1 MRISLRAESECIHDI
16 LDIWWEQ
23 RVGEAL
29 GEISFHKT
37 RLEKSSFTDFQKIMI
52 RSSERYTFTKNTH
65 KHWKS
70 KIPPCIILC
79 CIKSK
84 FYFLASCV
92 HCTYKVHHKSSHWG
106 DLPTTM
112 HARTP
117 PHQEENGVGGNWSI
131 SLEFLA
137 MFLKARRDFPHPTF
151 KTLRLQFTMHAVWL
165 TKHVNNY
172 KYNQVW
178 CKFIFKQ
185 YLCNFISSHES
196 DRNGTFKNFAQLLG
210 VCLWGDGISYQS
222 YLKSRLRITI

>member
-84 FYFLASCV
+84 FYFLALCV

-112 HARTP
+112 PGLTTP
-117 PHQEENGVGGNWSI
+117 RGKWCRRKQINI
-131 SLEFLA
+131 S
-137 MFLKARRDFPHPTF
+137 RCTHRVSWNIS
-151 KTLRLQFTMHAVWL
+151 RVWRPGPG
-165 TKHVNNY
+165 
-172 KYNQVW
+172 
-178 CKFIFKQ
+178 
-185 YLCNFISSHES
+185 YL
-196 DRNGTFKNFAQLLG
+196 
-210 VCLWGDGISYQS
+210 
-222 YLKSRLRITI
+222 

>member
-84 FYFLASCV
+84 FYFLALCV

-137 MFLKARRDFPHPTF
+137 IFLKARRNFPHLTF
-151 KTLRLQFTMHAVWL
+151 KTVHLPFTMHAVWL
-165 TKHVNNY
+165 TKHVN
-172 KYNQVW
+172 KIQ
-178 CKFIFKQ
+178 IQ
-185 YLCNFISSHES
+185 SSFH
-196 DRNGTFKNFAQLLG
+196 T
-210 VCLWGDGISYQS
+210 S
-222 YLKSRLRITI
+222 YLSFHLHRHSVRLKYFTPKRRYLWQNWICIQIA